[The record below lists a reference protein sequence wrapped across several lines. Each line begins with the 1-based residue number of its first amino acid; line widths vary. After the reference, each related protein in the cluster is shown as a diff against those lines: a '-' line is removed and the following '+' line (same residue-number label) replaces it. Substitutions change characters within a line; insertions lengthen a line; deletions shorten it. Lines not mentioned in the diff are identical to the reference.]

1 MSRRVK
7 LPGASELFRPTG
19 QSTTPAPARRSLNR
33 ETPTRDSPTGDWG
46 EEQVDEQAVAPASPP
61 ATGRVR
67 HDEKFTVYVT
77 TEELLALEQARLT
90 LRQQGIVADRGKIV
104 RTSIAMA
111 LAGLAAD
118 AENSE
123 LVRHLAGE

>member
-1 MSRRVK
+1 MPRRVK
-7 LPGASELFRPTG
+7 LPGASELFRPTD
-19 QSTTPAPARRSLNR
+19 QPATPAPERSASARSASARPGGDDRVGDDS
-33 ETPTRDSPTGDWG
+33 TPVT
-46 EEQVDEQAVAPASPP
+46 PA

-77 TEELLALEQARLT
+77 TDELMALEQARLT